1 MVFNYDQKR
10 KEYLKGTITHEEF
23 YLEFAD
29 AIAFD
34 DLQSLVPADACKS
47 KDPNLN
53 DVPLKVW
60 DHRFAAVRMLL
71 TRAINQGR
79 IEKRVK
85 GLSVAESCCI
95 LKSVAKE
102 INNELMN
109 V

>member
-10 KEYLKGTITHEEF
+10 KEYLTGNLSHEEF
-23 YLEFAD
+23 YLEYAD

-34 DLQSLVPADACKS
+34 DLQSLVPEIACKS
-47 KDPNLN
+47 RDPHLN

-79 IEKRVK
+79 VVKRVR

-95 LKSVAKE
+95 LKAVAKE
-102 INNELMN
+102 INNELMY